1 MKILID
7 NRTELTNEEIGTII
21 DDLQEGEK
29 GNTQYYGKWK
39 GYAIKYKGK
48 ALHIETMVM
57 KKYFKVLVLEGEKYE
72 QRRNMERHSRI

>member
-21 DDLQEGEK
+21 DDLQDREK
-29 GNTQYYGKWK
+29 NTTQYYGKWK
-39 GYAIKYKGK
+39 GYSLKYKGK

-57 KKYFKVLVLEGEKYE
+57 KRYFKVLVYRGEFGGE
-72 QRRNMERHSRI
+72 